1 MVPRLMLT
9 TPFSEYGYQLPLTSG
24 AHEFSYASGD
34 PASSSARHET
44 HCDHRFFPLRRL
56 RLASGRAPARRQLR
70 KTLEQQAGSIRV
82 PGFPEYFF
90 FFFFFRMHL
99 SRMRACAC
107 VFRVRV
113 FRFTPECDFYAV
125 NAFSFQH
132 VKLQGAAVLESNGTL
147 FPAVTSQCAVLHPF
161 RSMHRCRASIIVRPI
176 VAIGS
181 IYPTADS
188 G

>member
-1 MVPRLMLT
+1 MNFHTRPGTPRARPRAMKPT
-9 TPFSEYGYQLPLTSG
+9 ATIAFFRSDDYDSRAGERRPAVSSEKRSNSKP
-24 AHEFSYASGD
+24 D
-34 PASSSARHET
+34 RSA
-44 HCDHRFFPLRRL
+44 FPVSR
-56 RLASGRAPARRQLR
+56 
-70 KTLEQQAGSIRV
+70 SI
-82 PGFPEYFF
+82 F